1 MAQIILNPLLG
12 RISGRVG
19 DFVFKT
25 INGKTF
31 MYFRP
36 KSKKK
41 QRKSNSDEYQK
52 RPNTPF
58 SNIFKK
64 PKGSKQT
71 NDS

>member
-1 MAQIILNPLLG
+1 MARIINPLFGNL
-12 RISGRVG
+12 SGRVG
-19 DFVFKT
+19 DFVFMTK
-25 INGKTF
+25 NGKTF

-36 KSKKK
+36 KSEKK

-52 RPNTPF
+52 GPNTPF

-64 PKGSKQT
+64 PKNPKQT